1 VGAAGLPAKTT
12 PGGLGY
18 SIDRQK
24 EEKDDGRVNRNAN
37 TKNACLIVEQQ
48 TIVSLVSNSYVGS
61 NLRDL
66 FTSIVSSDQK
76 LNTHTHTRNNWQHT
90 VKDTGREKKKQ
101 EITRWKFLKR
111 EYREIAQRSV
121 CTPTHTHTKYMY
133 NILPQILYET
143 FSFVGNTLHKR

>member
-1 VGAAGLPAKTT
+1 MGAAGLPAKTT

-76 LNTHTHTRNNWQHT
+76 LNTHTHTQQLATHRERYGKGKKETRNNSL
-90 VKDTGREKKKQ
+90 
-101 EITRWKFLKR
+101 EISQAR
-111 EYREIAQRSV
+111 V
-121 CTPTHTHTKYMY
+121 
-133 NILPQILYET
+133 
-143 FSFVGNTLHKR
+143 